1 MKIFYDHQAF
11 SLQKYGG
18 ISRYF
23 AEIIKNKHSNIEYE
37 LFAPYSNNYYL
48 QQLGYKSKSFFP
60 EKNFKGK
67 LPLLRLLN
75 NNKSKKN
82 IKKQDYDIFHPGY
95 YDPYFLDLIG
105 NKPFICT
112 THDLTHE
119 LFPESFSKYDKTIEW
134 KKELIK
140 KASHI
145 IAVSE
150 NTKKD
155 ILKFFKIKENKITVI
170 YHGFY
175 SDSNKKDEK
184 ISIPNN
190 YLLYVGS
197 RNLYKNFEILIN
209 AFADLK
215 KEFDNLN
222 LICVGGGA
230 FSNYENHLFQKNL
243 IQQNVTQINA
253 NDNQLTFLYKNST
266 AFIFPSKY
274 EGFGIP
280 ILEAFAN
287 KCPVISSNTSSLPE
301 VAGEAAIFFNPNDKE
316 DIKESIKQILNS
328 EKLRNDLI
336 IKGIERLKH
345 FSWKKTA
352 ETTAKV
358 YNTI

>member
-23 AEIIKNKHSNIEYE
+23 AEIIKNKQSSIEYE
-37 LFAPYSNNYYL
+37 LFVPYSNNYYL
-48 QQLGYKSKSFFP
+48 QQLGYNSKSFFP
-60 EKNFKGK
+60 NKKFKGK
-67 LPLLRLLN
+67 LPLVRLLN
-75 NNKSKKN
+75 NYKSKKI
-82 IKKQDYDIFHPGY
+82 IKNQNYDIFHPGY
-95 YDPYFLDLIG
+95 YDPYFLNLIG

-134 KKELIK
+134 KKELMK

-145 IAVSE
+145 IAVSK

-155 ILKFFKIKENKITVI
+155 ILKFFKIKENKISVI

-184 ISIPNN
+184 ISVPTN

-197 RNLYKNFEILIN
+197 RNLYKNFEIFVT

-215 KEFDNLN
+215 KEFNNLH

-230 FSNYENHLFQKNL
+230 FSNYENNL
-243 IQQNVTQINA
+243 LQNNKIEQNVKQINA
-253 NDNQLTFLYKNST
+253 NDSQLSFLYKNST

-280 ILEAFAN
+280 VLEAFAN
-287 KCPVISSNTSSLPE
+287 KCPVILSNTSSLPE
-301 VAGEAAIFFNPNDKE
+301 IAGDAAIYFNPNDVE
-316 DIKESIKQILNS
+316 NIKESIKLIINS
-328 EKLRNDLI
+328 EKLRNQLI
-336 IKGIERLKH
+336 IKGIERLKK

-352 ETTAKV
+352 EATAKV
-358 YNTI
+358 YNEI